1 MCNSTRPDLLV
12 LAGLY
17 LQNEHSFVVRR
28 YVQRFHAGELTA
40 QEAVAQIRRHPEVL
54 DEDPF
59 PDSRPD
65 VQQRR
70 DALPRRVEGA

>member
-1 MCNSTRPDLLV
+1 MTVMLNWTDPGLIT
-12 LAGLY
+12 LARLY
-17 LQNEHSFVVRR
+17 LQYEHSFVVRR
-28 YVQRFHAGELTA
+28 YVQRFQAGELTA

-65 VQQRR
+65 V
-70 DALPRRVEGA
+70 

>member
-1 MCNSTRPDLLV
+1 MTVMLNWTDPGLITLSR
-12 LAGLY
+12 LY
-17 LQNEHSFVVRR
+17 LQNQHSFVVRR
-28 YVQRFHAGELTA
+28 YVQRFQAGELTA

-65 VQQRR
+65 V
-70 DALPRRVEGA
+70 